1 MDTDFSRW
9 NIRTNP
15 PTWRPPTDIYESAN
29 SIVIVMEIAGMHVDD
44 FSIEVTGRV
53 LSISGIRPHIVNK
66 RAYHQVEIPFGEF
79 KSDFEIPL
87 QFNVDTID
95 AIYNNGFL
103 EVTVQKSP
111 PQQVQIK

>member
-1 MDTDFSRW
+1 
-9 NIRTNP
+9 
-15 PTWRPPTDIYESAN
+15 
-29 SIVIVMEIAGMHVDD
+29 
-44 FSIEVTGRV
+44 
-53 LSISGIRPHIVNK
+53 
-66 RAYHQVEIPFGEF
+66 VEIPFGEF